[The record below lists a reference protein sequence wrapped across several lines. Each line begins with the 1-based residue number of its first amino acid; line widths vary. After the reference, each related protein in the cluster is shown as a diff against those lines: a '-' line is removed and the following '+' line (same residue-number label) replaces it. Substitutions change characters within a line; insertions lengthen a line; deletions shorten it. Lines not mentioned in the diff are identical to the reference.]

1 MYYNTSIDDNLFLFL
16 SFAVLFLA
24 ISTFIT
30 LLGFILY
37 ASYFPS
43 LPTVVY
49 YRTKAASEGSKTVSS
64 NLAAAGIQVEANQE
78 VLQQSLSSHDA

>member
-1 MYYNTSIDDNLFLFL
+1 MYYNTSIDNNLFLFL

-30 LLGFILY
+30 FLCFILY

-43 LPTVVY
+43 LPIVVY
-49 YRTKAASEGSKTVSS
+49 YRSKAASEGSKTVSS
-64 NLAAAGIQVEANQE
+64 DLAAAGIQVEANQD
-78 VLQQSLSSHDA
+78 VSQHCLSSHNA